1 MVKNLPTKQET
12 QIQSLDQED
21 ALEKE
26 KSTHSSTLAEE
37 FHEQRNPVGCGQA
50 TVHEITKNQ
59 TRLSYFHSG
68 ERLTV

>member
-12 QIQSLDQED
+12 QLRSLDQED

-26 KSTHSSTLAEE
+26 MSTHSSTLAEE
-37 FHEQRNPVGCGQA
+37 FHEQRNLAGYSQA

-59 TRLSYFHSG
+59 T
-68 ERLTV
+68 

>member
-12 QIQSLDQED
+12 KLRSLDQED

-37 FHEQRNPVGCGQA
+37 FHEQRNLVGCSQA

-59 TRLSYFHSG
+59 T
-68 ERLTV
+68 